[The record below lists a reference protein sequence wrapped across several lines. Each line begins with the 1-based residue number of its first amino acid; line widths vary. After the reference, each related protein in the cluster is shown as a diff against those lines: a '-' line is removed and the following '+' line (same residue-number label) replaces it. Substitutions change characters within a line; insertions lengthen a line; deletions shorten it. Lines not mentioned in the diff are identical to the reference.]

1 MNEAFRRKNWMFYL
15 LAIIATVCWGLAP
28 IFAKIGLRDMN
39 PMVGL
44 AIRTGV
50 TTILLTGW
58 MLLDGSIFKLNQ
70 INLPSF
76 LILASEAILATL
88 IGDWA
93 YYSAVKIGSA
103 SLVTIIMSC
112 SPLVTIA
119 ISVAFL
125 GEPVTVK
132 RIIGIF
138 LVIGGIILAI

>member
-1 MNEAFRRKNWMFYL
+1 MFYL

-28 IFAKIGLRDMN
+28 LFAKIGLRDLN

-58 MLLDGSIFKLNQ
+58 MLADGSLFKINQ
-70 INLPSF
+70 ITLPVF
-76 LILASEAILATL
+76 LILASESILATL

-93 YYSAVKIGSA
+93 YYSAVKMGSA

-119 ISVAFL
+119 FSIIFL
-125 GEPVTVK
+125 GEALSIK
-132 RIIGIF
+132 RIIGVFFI
-138 LVIGGIILAI
+138 IGGIILAL